1 MHTIS
6 VELSKD
12 LVATVDLKMEAKS
25 VFGESFTINKEGDNI
40 EKFYFF
46 VPSEL
51 KPYVIPVTN
60 ACLDF
65 LNIPAQATMEMTIV
79 GEALCIK
86 TLKGCKNEVELVMEA
101 IADVKFESSEENEE
115 ELELD
120 LPVSMMSLGGEEN
133 DER

>member
-1 MHTIS
+1 MHTIN

-12 LVATVDLKMEAKS
+12 LTASVNLEMEAKS
-25 VFGESFTINKEGDNI
+25 VFSESFTINKEGDNI

-51 KPYVIPVTN
+51 KPFVIPVTN

-65 LNIPAQATMEMTIV
+65 LNIPAQVAMEMTIV
-79 GEALCIK
+79 GEALCIT
-86 TLKGCKNEVELVMEA
+86 TLKGYKNRIELVMEA
-101 IADVKFESSEENEE
+101 IADVEFESSKESEE

-120 LPVSMMSLGGEEN
+120 LPISMISLGGDEN
-133 DER
+133 GEY